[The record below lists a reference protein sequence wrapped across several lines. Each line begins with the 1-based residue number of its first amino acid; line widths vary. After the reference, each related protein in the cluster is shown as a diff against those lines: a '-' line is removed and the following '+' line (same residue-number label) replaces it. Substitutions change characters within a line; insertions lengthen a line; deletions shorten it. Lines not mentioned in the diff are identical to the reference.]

1 MTKAKSSVIDS
12 DHEIEEFLQEYIV
25 EKVKSGYEASTTI
38 IRDSM
43 SEIAEII
50 KTVKNSSNVTNQD
63 IAVLIKNDDAML
75 DDIGEIVE
83 SINKMIETVIKSQTE
98 IKGIIPNDGK
108 IIETLSIK
116 WAVTISEKLDPI
128 QADMTKLLADVTELG
143 EGIAVLSEEIRTLPN
158 VDELLQEK
166 YTLISGELLKLE
178 ELLNC
183 QHEKI
188 SATIAQV
195 NDKVTEKNDEL
206 LKNNS
211 IIVKGIGD
219 VNQKIKWLW
228 ITVGVD
234 TVLIVGLFVALLCR

>member
-1 MTKAKSSVIDS
+1 M
-12 DHEIEEFLQEYIV
+12 
-25 EKVKSGYEASTTI
+25 
-38 IRDSM
+38 
-43 SEIAEII
+43 
-50 KTVKNSSNVTNQD
+50 
-63 IAVLIKNDDAML
+63 
-75 DDIGEIVE
+75 
-83 SINKMIETVIKSQTE
+83 
-98 IKGIIPNDGK
+98 
-108 IIETLSIK
+108 
-116 WAVTISEKLDPI
+116 DPI

-211 IIVKGIGD
+211 I
-219 VNQKIKWLW
+219 
-228 ITVGVD
+228 
-234 TVLIVGLFVALLCR
+234 

>member
-1 MTKAKSSVIDS
+1 M
-12 DHEIEEFLQEYIV
+12 
-25 EKVKSGYEASTTI
+25 
-38 IRDSM
+38 
-43 SEIAEII
+43 
-50 KTVKNSSNVTNQD
+50 
-63 IAVLIKNDDAML
+63 
-75 DDIGEIVE
+75 
-83 SINKMIETVIKSQTE
+83 
-98 IKGIIPNDGK
+98 
-108 IIETLSIK
+108 
-116 WAVTISEKLDPI
+116 
-128 QADMTKLLADVTELG
+128 
-143 EGIAVLSEEIRTLPN
+143 
-158 VDELLQEK
+158 
-166 YTLISGELLKLE
+166 
-178 ELLNC
+178 LNC